1 MGDVKMALL
10 EEGYVYKYAENG
22 KNSPIGFSFGPFWRS
37 RLVRYQIDTTM
48 AKNSPFSISF

>member
-22 KNSPIGFSFGPFWRS
+22 KNSPIGFSFGPF
-37 RLVRYQIDTTM
+37 
-48 AKNSPFSISF
+48 